1 MKKLFWIFSLVASL
15 GTASTLHA
23 DSILWVSDNGL
34 KGTISGGDQTLGVFY
49 PAASTN
55 GTPFVDQGFVDMLIA
70 AGHTV
75 TRYNPNGGGMSTN
88 DVPLINSYDLII
100 LGTAL
105 NSGPF
110 NLNARGP
117 KWNTLIT
124 KPMIIT
130 KSTLIRRDRMGYIR
144 GNFEY
149 DCGADS
155 STTMSGKF
163 TLKNPSH
170 PIFQGISRTT
180 VGMNEVMDNYGIVR
194 VSPPGN
200 NRGVSV
206 QFFNLVVSG
215 VDQSVS
221 SGAATNTVETGGT
234 VLATIDFNPMNPGVN
249 IPAGQLPAVDTNYQA
264 TGYAIVEWP
273 AGTIVRTTQ
282 LGAAGETNASYRML
296 FACGTRD
303 ASGSN
308 AASPNPI
315 VGALDLTPD
324 GQTMFLNAV
333 RHALA
338 QGPGRLLAN
347 TWGQWDYKQYLY
359 GGTGNLVVSNETAG
373 GFTAWVATNDV
384 DVVNNTTGAKV
395 PDGAIES
402 SGRPAIFQEFKALDL
417 SQEGQKITARFDLK
431 FNNALAPSDQFVRFG
446 FGNTNNNSGF
456 YIKIDSG
463 QAGGD
468 ILGFRSDAT
477 ITDTNGTT
485 LISPTFDPMGNLAT
499 ATNLNVPVVGPNGG
513 FVSGNY
519 SHFLNSG
526 NLNAPGSSY
535 PPNINGAYPNGVG
548 LGVEATL
555 GVVHTI
561 SMSMERV
568 VGGLKIGASWSN
580 SAGTDVRT
588 SGFNTPYIDAP
599 LPAGHGRLDQIGCLG
614 FNLMNNDLFTNG
626 YAGGTYRV
634 SNFRLEYTNTPPFR
648 ITGLAKDP
656 NGDLLTVTF
665 NSFPGVSYTVE
676 YTDSLS
682 PVNWLPFTD
691 TIPASPIT
699 ATGSS
704 TTIDLNFTSPGN
716 FYRIRRQ

>member
-15 GTASTLHA
+15 GAASNLRA

-70 AGHTV
+70 AGHSV

-100 LGTAL
+100 LGSAL

-155 STTMSGKF
+155 STTMSGKL
-163 TLKNPSH
+163 TLKAPSH
-170 PIFQGISRTT
+170 PIFQGISRST
-180 VGMNEVMDNYGIVR
+180 VGMNQVMDNYDIVR
-194 VSPPGN
+194 VSPPVN

-206 QFFNLVVSG
+206 QFFNLVVNG
-215 VDQSVS
+215 VDQSVA

-308 AASPNPI
+308 AGPPNPE

-324 GQTMFLNAV
+324 GKAMFLNAV

-338 QGPGRLLAN
+338 QGPARLLAS

-373 GFTAWVATNDV
+373 GFTAWVGSNTV
-384 DVVNNTTGAKV
+384 DAVNNTTGAIV
-395 PDGAIES
+395 PDGVVES
-402 SGRPAIFQEFKALDL
+402 AGRPTIFQEFSQLDL
-417 SQEGQKITARFDLK
+417 SQEGQKMTATYDIK
-431 FNNALAPSDQFVRFG
+431 FNNAMIWSDQFVRFG
-446 FGNTNNNSGF
+446 FGNTNNNTCF
-456 YIKIDSG
+456 YLKMDSG
-463 QAGGD
+463 LGGGTT
-468 ILGFRSDAT
+468 LGWRSGM
-477 ITDTNGTT
+477 ITETNGTV
-485 LISPTFDPMGNLAT
+485 LASATFNPAGNLGT
-499 ATNLNVPVVGPNGG
+499 ATNIPNTTANPATG
-513 FVSGNY
+513 FIAGNY
-519 SHFLNSG
+519 SRFMNSG
-526 NLNAPGSSY
+526 SVGNLPGAIS
-535 PPNINGAYPNGVG
+535 AYPNGVG
-548 LGVEATL
+548 LGVDGTL
-555 GVVHTI
+555 DVVHTV

-568 VGGLKIGASWSN
+568 IGGLKISGSWSN
-580 SAGTDVRT
+580 SAGPQVLV
-588 SGFNTPYIDAP
+588 SSYSSPFVDAAFP
-599 LPAGHGRLDQIGCLG
+599 TTHGKLDKIGCLG
-614 FNLMNNDLFTNG
+614 FNLMNSDMFATNG
-626 YAGGTYRV
+626 NSAGGTYRV
-634 SNFRLEYTNTPPFR
+634 SNFRLDYTNTPPFR

-656 NGDLLTVTF
+656 NGDLLTVSF
-665 NSFPGVSYTVE
+665 NSFPGVNYSVE

-699 ATGSS
+699 ATGTN
-704 TTIDLNFTSPGN
+704 TTIDLNFTSPGT
-716 FYRIRRQ
+716 FYRIRKQ